1 MKENNRLKKII
12 DLYVDKGANND
23 YLHEEMLKTFNS
35 VSKEEK
41 EEGYQYLNWKLQEA
55 KGNGK
60 NPKQINFMAIF
71 IVVFIIA
78 SIIIIVLNQSS
89 SNYDNGSTTY
99 NGSIRHYCEAS
110 DCLNDGTY
118 SITRSDGKKEYY
130 CYKHYKQM
138 EEWAE
143 MIMGY

>member
-55 KGNGK
+55 
-60 NPKQINFMAIF
+60 
-71 IVVFIIA
+71 
-78 SIIIIVLNQSS
+78 
-89 SNYDNGSTTY
+89 Y

-110 DCLNDGTY
+110 DCLNEGTY

-143 MIMGY
+143 MVMGY

>member
-1 MKENNRLKKII
+1 ME
-12 DLYVDKGANND
+12 
-23 YLHEEMLKTFNS
+23 
-35 VSKEEK
+35 
-41 EEGYQYLNWKLQEA
+41 
-55 KGNGK
+55 
-60 NPKQINFMAIF
+60 IF

-89 SNYDNGSTTY
+89 SNYDNGSTT
-99 NGSIRHYCEAS
+99 SIRHYCEAS
-110 DCLNDGTY
+110 DCLNEGTY